1 MLRRTYRDV
10 PREEGSRNLVDSG
23 LLARRATGG
32 TSKVDLQS
40 PGARLILSD
49 PLERLRRIDF
59 SQKIVLDRKGSENRV
74 ARF

>member
-1 MLRRTYRDV
+1 MLRRTYRDI
-10 PREEGSRNLVDSG
+10 PREEGSRNSG

-49 PLERLRRIDF
+49 PLERNCGIDI
-59 SQKIVLDRKGSENRV
+59 SQKIVLDRKGSEKRV